1 MTSRAKKP
9 IGEVG
14 DDTLKGDS
22 EEESPVAR
30 SSDLA
35 ISEGHTAPQLPKIH
49 HSKSTAT
56 LFTTLKKNI
65 ASYLPHQ
72 DLAVIDRAYAFAAHH
87 HRHQTRKSGEPYIDH
102 PLEVANILTTMGL
115 DIASLIAAI
124 LHDTVEDTEATLEDV
139 EAEFGEAVR
148 DLVDGL
154 TKISR
159 IKFRSSQERLA
170 ENFRKMVMAMAN
182 DLRVIL
188 IKLGDRLHN
197 MRTLDILPE
206 PKRQRIA
213 QETLD
218 IYAPLANRLGIYN
231 VKSELEDLCMR
242 QLKIDIYREIS
253 RKVASKKTQRQA
265 YIDEVRSILETEL
278 QKYGFSNLVVYGRP
292 KHFYSI
298 YKKMVERGLEFE
310 DIHDLFAFRVSV
322 DTVKDCY
329 EALGVVHAM
338 WKPMPG
344 RFKDYIAMPKA
355 NLYQSLHTTV
365 VRPNGEPAEIQ
376 IRTHDMHQTC
386 EYGVAAHWVYKEKT
400 KNGSAA
406 DLQRFSWLRQF
417 MEWKNE
423 LTDPDEFLEAVKV
436 DLFEEEIFVFTPKGD
451 VIQLSVEATALDF
464 AFNVHTEIGLTTIGA
479 KVNGRMVPLKKQL
492 KSGDIVEILTS
503 SNQKVGKDWLN
514 FVTTARA
521 RNKIRSHLRAEQRDR
536 SRRIG
541 NDLLKQELE
550 HHGLDFDRLKR
561 SGSSFDSLI
570 KIAKESSLADVLVS
584 IGYGKTNTSDLV
596 KRAFAKQIKN
606 TSQPEPVVAPLKSG
620 QKTLSKRPTG
630 GGILVHGIE
639 NVLVNFG
646 KCCNPLPGENV
657 VGFITRGRGVTVHR
671 GSCPRALD
679 MDPRRRIAASWA
691 DESEDQ
697 GGVHAAYLRVTAKD
711 RQGVLAEVTSAIAAC
726 GANIQKAQIRV
737 TSELV
742 GVLDF
747 EITLKSLVQLQS
759 IIRKVEGLPGIVG
772 VERQSTYRLNMTS
785 E

>member
-1 MTSRAKKP
+1 MTNRAKP
-9 IGEVG
+9 IGKVG
-14 DDTLKGDS
+14 DDTLKVDDS
-22 EEESPVAR
+22 KVDPVNNDTDQSIANK
-30 SSDLA
+30 SA
-35 ISEGHTAPQLPKIH
+35 ANELPNPCQ
-49 HSKSTAT
+49 SGSTAA
-56 LFTTLKKNI
+56 LFATLKQNI

-72 DLAVIDRAYAFAAHH
+72 DLAVIDRAYEFAAHH
-87 HRHQTRKSGEPYIDH
+87 HRHQTRRSGEPYIDH

-115 DIASLIAAI
+115 DMASLIAAI

-139 EAEFGEAVR
+139 EAGFGEAVR

-197 MRTLDILPE
+197 MRTLDVLPE
-206 PKRQRIA
+206 QKRRRIA

-265 YIDEVRSILETEL
+265 YIDEVKSILEGEL
-278 QKYGFSNLVVYGRP
+278 QKYGFTNLMVYGRP

-310 DIHDLFAFRVSV
+310 DIHDLFAFRISV

-376 IRTHDMHQTC
+376 IRTHEMHQTC
-386 EYGVAAHWVYKEKT
+386 EYGVAAHWVYKEKN
-400 KNGSAA
+400 KSGSAA
-406 DLQRFSWLRQF
+406 DLKRFSWLRQF

-503 SNQKVGKDWLN
+503 TNQKVGKDWLN

-541 NDLLKQELE
+541 SDLLKQELE
-550 HHGLDFDRLKR
+550 HHGLDFERLKR
-561 SGSSFDSLI
+561 RGSSFDSMI

-584 IGYGKTNTSDLV
+584 IGYGKTNTEDLV
-596 KRAFAKQIKN
+596 QRAFAKQIKK
-606 TSQPEPVVAPLKSG
+606 SRQSDPVVAPVKPN
-620 QKTLSKRPTG
+620 QKNPVKRPSG

-646 KCCNPLPGENV
+646 KCCNPLPGESV

-679 MDPRRRIAASWA
+679 MDPRRRVAANWA

-737 TSELV
+737 TPELV

-747 EITLKSLVQLQS
+747 EITLKSLVQLQA